1 MDSNMKILQE
11 NLTKYLRNK
20 TFLTGFCMFSF
31 IILFMLVGTIWLPY
45 DPNLTNAAAKLQPPS
60 FHHLLGTDS
69 LGRDVLSRIM
79 FGLRISIIIGFI
91 VMIFGLFTGLILGSI
106 CGWFGG
112 IADTIIM
119 KLVSTQMA
127 FPGILLAL
135 MLVAVFE
142 PDIKVTIL
150 VLCIMSMPRFTRI
163 TRSGYIKFKNS
174 LFVQSAKARGAGNF
188 RIMYIH
194 ILPNILSDLLITA
207 TLSFSMA
214 ILNESGLSYLGLGV
228 RPPYPSFGRML
239 NDAQHYIFTNP
250 TGIIFPLIFLIILVF
265 GVNLIGDGISEVNG
279 K

>member
-1 MDSNMKILQE
+1 MNSLS
-11 NLTKYLRNK
+11 KYFKNK
-20 TFLTGFCMFSF
+20 TFLTGACLSAFVLIFLVAGFF
-31 IILFMLVGTIWLPY
+31 ILPY
-45 DPNLTNAAAKLQPPS
+45 DPNFTDASAKLQSPS
-60 FHHLLGTDS
+60 AIHFFGTDS
-69 LGRDVLSRIM
+69 LGRDLFSRIM
-79 FGLRISIIIGFI
+79 TGLRISVLIGTI
-91 VMIFGLFTGLILGSI
+91 VMIFGFLAGLLLGAV

-112 IADTIIM
+112 ILDTVIM

-142 PDIKVTIL
+142 PDIKVTVF
-150 VLCIMSMPRFTRI
+150 VLCLMSIPRFTRI

-174 LFVQSAKARGAGNF
+174 LFVQSARAHGAGNF

-207 TLSFSMA
+207 TLTFSMA
-214 ILNESGLSYLGLGV
+214 ILNEAGLSYLGLGV

-239 NDAQHYIFTNP
+239 NDAQHYIFINP
-250 TGIIFPLIFLIILVF
+250 TGVIFPLIFLIILVF
-265 GVNLIGDGISEVNG
+265 GVNLMGDGISKVNG

>member
-31 IILFMLVGTIWLPY
+31 IILFMLAGTIWLPY

-112 IADTIIM
+112 IADTIIV
-119 KLVSTQMA
+119 KLLSTQMA
-127 FPGILLAL
+127 LPGILLAL

-142 PDIKVTIL
+142 PVI
-150 VLCIMSMPRFTRI
+150 
-163 TRSGYIKFKNS
+163 
-174 LFVQSAKARGAGNF
+174 
-188 RIMYIH
+188 
-194 ILPNILSDLLITA
+194 
-207 TLSFSMA
+207 
-214 ILNESGLSYLGLGV
+214 
-228 RPPYPSFGRML
+228 
-239 NDAQHYIFTNP
+239 
-250 TGIIFPLIFLIILVF
+250 
-265 GVNLIGDGISEVNG
+265 
-279 K
+279 

>member
-11 NLTKYLRNK
+11 NLTKHLRNK

-31 IILFMLVGTIWLPY
+31 IILFMLAGIVWLPY

-79 FGLRISIIIGFI
+79 FGLRISVIIGFI

-150 VLCIMSMPRFTRI
+150 VLCIMSIPRFTRI

-239 NDAQHYIFTNP
+239 NDAQHYIFINP